1 MIVVIGL
8 AIIAALAILSILA
21 DPDQGNAERRLPR
34 DPRTDLPLWALLG
47 RR

>member
-8 AIIAALAILSILA
+8 AIITAFAILAILA
-21 DPDQGNAERRLPR
+21 DPGEVDAGRRLPR